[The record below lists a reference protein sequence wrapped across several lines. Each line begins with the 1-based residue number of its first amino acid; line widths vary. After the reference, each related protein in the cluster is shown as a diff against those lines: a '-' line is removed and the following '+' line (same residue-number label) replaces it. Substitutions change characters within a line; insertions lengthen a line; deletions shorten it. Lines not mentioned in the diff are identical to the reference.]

1 MKKLLAVTIISI
13 SVSGCSLLVPSKPGP
28 SQAQYSMASSTCI
41 QAHHPSTTLYGQ
53 CIEQQLLPAI
63 QETKNR
69 ERLKGILIGL
79 EGYFWLTFA
88 WGIADGSIAEAFFV
102 GYDAGAQAAANR

>member
-1 MKKLLAVTIISI
+1 MKKLLAVTIISM
-13 SVSGCSLLVPSKPGP
+13 SVSGCSLLVPSKSGP

-53 CIEQQLLPAI
+53 CVEQQLLPAI

-79 EGYFWLTFA
+79 EGYFWVTFA
-88 WGIADGSIAEAFFV
+88 WMIADGSALEAALAGAE
-102 GYDAGAQAAANR
+102 AGAQVANQ